1 VVLSNIYLIINYF
14 VETENFF
21 SEMPTVERR
30 NFKRMELKL
39 KFHPTPKAIK
49 MKNIKRHLSS
59 AQPAEQT
66 RTRLAISHEKAAL
79 GF

>member
-1 VVLSNIYLIINYF
+1 MVLSNIYLIINYF

-21 SEMPTVERR
+21 SEMLAVERR

-49 MKNIKRHLSS
+49 MKNIKRHL
-59 AQPAEQT
+59 AEQT
-66 RTRLAISHEKAAL
+66 RTRLAISHEKKAAL

>member
-1 VVLSNIYLIINYF
+1 
-14 VETENFF
+14 
-21 SEMPTVERR
+21 MPAVERR

-49 MKNIKRHLSS
+49 MKNIKRHL
-59 AQPAEQT
+59 AEHT
-66 RTRLAISHEKAAL
+66 RTLLAISHEKKAALAEHTRTLLAISHEKKAAL